1 VTERV
6 GRWLSSLSAKYIAV
20 CALLVAVPVICTSAY
35 LLYSSY
41 SDNKRALVRL
51 QQEKAKSVAVTI
63 ERYFADRTERMQAID
78 ARYLSFTAVGSAL
91 QPLLEDHAT
100 NAFYVDRTGRK
111 TLASAGGGLIV
122 VKGNFLHDR
131 SVKQAFAAGV
141 YFGPVYAP
149 RLLSNPGAR
158 AMEVVVRGTERVVGS
173 PEGRPTAGTGVV
185 GETLDLRVI
194 QDLVRQTRLGT
205 SGYLYAIDARGGP
218 IAHPNSAAF
227 TNRSLALPQVTR
239 ALASSQTGSTVGR
252 NFRGEEVLSTWAT
265 VGPVGW
271 KVFVE
276 QPESAAF
283 APVRGKIWGT
293 ALLLAAF
300 LAVGVG
306 LSVLLAR
313 RLVRPVKQIR
323 TAAARI
329 GAGAYDERIELRR
342 RDELGGLAEELNG
355 MAASLQAS
363 VQSLERKVEE
373 RTQELQRALAELSRK
388 GRQLEVASEH
398 KSHFLANMSHE
409 LRTPLNAII
418 GFSQGLRQRLFGP
431 INEKQEEYLDDIL
444 SSGNHLLSLINDVL
458 DLSKVE
464 AGQVELEVAS
474 FSLREALERG
484 VVMVRE
490 PATRDGVRLSLELA
504 PGVDLVAGDE
514 RRLRQVIF
522 NLLSNAVKFTPEGGE
537 VVVATA
543 SRDHEVLISVTDTG
557 PGIRVEDHE
566 RIFEEFQ
573 QTDVGVQQR
582 EGTGLGLALSKR
594 LVELHG
600 GRIWVESEPGHGSRF
615 VFTLPANGA
624 NHAR

>member
-1 VTERV
+1 MTEGV
-6 GRWLSSLSAKYIAV
+6 ARWLSSLSAKYIAV
-20 CALLVAVPVICTSAY
+20 FALLVAVPVICTSVY
-35 LLYSSY
+35 LLHSSY
-41 SDNKRALVRL
+41 RDNKRALVRL

-63 ERYFADRTERMQAID
+63 DQYFADRVKRMETVWG
-78 ARYLSFTAVGSAL
+78 RFLSFTALGSVL

-100 NAFYVDRTGRK
+100 EAFYVDNTGRK

-122 VKGNFLHDR
+122 VKGNFSHDR
-131 SVKQAFAAGV
+131 SVKQASAAGV

-149 RLLSNPGAR
+149 RLQSNPGAR
-158 AMEVVVRGTERVVGS
+158 SMEIVVRES
-173 PEGRPTAGTGVV
+173 PEGRRVAGTGLV
-185 GETLDLRVI
+185 GETLDLSVI

-205 SGYLYAIDARGGP
+205 SGYVYAIDARGVP

-239 ALASSQTGSTVGR
+239 ALASSQSGSTVGR
-252 NFRGEEVLSTWAT
+252 NFRGEKVLSTWAT
-265 VGPVGW
+265 VEPVGW

-283 APVRGKIWGT
+283 AAVRGKIWRT

-329 GAGAYDERIELRR
+329 GAGAYDERIQLRR
-342 RDELGGLAEELNG
+342 RDELGGLADELNG

-363 VQSLERKVEE
+363 VQSLEQKVEE
-373 RTQELQRALAELSRK
+373 RTRELQQALAELSQK
-388 GRQLEVASEH
+388 GRQLEIASKH
-398 KSHFLANMSHE
+398 KSEFLANMSHE
-409 LRTPLNAII
+409 LRTPLNAVI
-418 GFSQGLRQRLFGP
+418 GFSQVLREKLFGEL
-431 INEKQEEYLDDIL
+431 NEKQDEYVEDIL
-444 SSGNHLLSLINDVL
+444 TSGNHLLALIDDIL

-464 AGQVELEVAS
+464 AGQVELEVAP

-490 PATRDGVRLSLELA
+490 RATQNGVQVMLEADGD
-504 PGVDLVAGDE
+504 VDIVTGDE
-514 RRLRQVIF
+514 RRIRQVIF
-522 NLLSNAVKFTPEGGE
+522 NLLSNAVKFTPADGSVDVRSAQLNGE
-537 VVVATA
+537 VRVSVA
-543 SRDHEVLISVTDTG
+543 DTG
-557 PGIRVEDHE
+557 PGIAAEDQE

-573 QTDVGVQQR
+573 QTEVGVRQR

-600 GRIWVESEPGHGSRF
+600 GRIWVESEPGHGSTF
-615 VFTLPANGA
+615 VFTLPAEA
-624 NHAR
+624 HR